1 MLSSSVFVNHTTVQC
16 ITCSKK
22 RTRLKTLHFADF
34 TSRTDEPPIQC
45 FMVGNV
51 NKCAVQCHLVPS
63 LLESVCVRHRT
74 DHALRKSLSVRRAA
88 VKINEALP
96 HSFYGRMFFVLFL
109 NKPQN
114 AFRCFFVALPP
125 FYVFKHKQLSRLET
139 YSKTNRARKI
149 YAFNFQEGI
158 GQAHSISA
166 HTMPQLNHFHLLIS
180 NLNIRDA

>member
-1 MLSSSVFVNHTTVQC
+1 MLHGGKRKEVRCAVPVLVPSSSVLTW
-16 ITCSKK
+16 
-22 RTRLKTLHFADF
+22 
-34 TSRTDEPPIQC
+34 
-45 FMVGNV
+45 
-51 NKCAVQCHLVPS
+51 
-63 LLESVCVRHRT
+63 VCVRHRT

-96 HSFYGRMFFVLFL
+96 HSFYVKTFFVLFL

-125 FYVFKHKQLSRLET
+125 SYVFRHKQLSRLET
-139 YSKTNRARKI
+139 YSNTNRARKI
-149 YAFNFQEGI
+149 YAFNFQQGI

-180 NLNIRDA
+180 NLNIRDAQLTCSFASCPVPSE